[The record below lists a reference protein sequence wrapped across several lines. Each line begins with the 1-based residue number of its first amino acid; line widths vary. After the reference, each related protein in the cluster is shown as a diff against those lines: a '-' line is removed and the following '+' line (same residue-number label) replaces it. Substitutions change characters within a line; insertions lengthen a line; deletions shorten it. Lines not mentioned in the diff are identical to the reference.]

1 MTPNSSTYSIQGSSS
16 KKFNDRLRKLN
27 AEELDIK
34 DFRLPFA
41 EGANKVALK
50 DIDDAEVVLDGKKK
64 RGRSLAAGE
73 REAVKALK
81 KIRDDK
87 AQNKLDISDSTE
99 FLKEKKAAQI
109 PKGKYVDELKNDLE
123 VKIPTRKETVLT
135 AQILHEK
142 NGRYNAGLIGE
153 MSTSRIKGGRT
164 RALEA
169 YAKRIP
175 KVDAPNPKVLDELEP
190 KMCNLFHK
198 EGCELVTREMR
209 GSRTIH
215 INEVYGLIQSS
226 TRCLEE
232 FVHLWLERSG
242 LVTLKYAGK
251 GKAKKVEGMTLHA
264 DFTTFLRDRMLN

>member
-1 MTPNSSTYSIQGSSS
+1 MTPTNSTYSIQGSSS
-16 KKFNDRLRKLN
+16 KKFDDRLKKIDAKELN
-27 AEELDIK
+27 IK
-34 DFRLPFA
+34 DFCLPIA
-41 EGANKVALK
+41 ESANKVALK
-50 DIDDAEVVLDGKKK
+50 DIDDAEIVLDGKVK

-73 REAVKALK
+73 REAVKTLK
-81 KIRDDK
+81 KIRADK
-87 AQNKLDISDSTE
+87 TQNKLDISDSTQV
-99 FLKEKKAAQI
+99 LKEKKAAQI

-153 MSTSRIKGGRT
+153 MSTARIKSGRT
-164 RALEA
+164 RAIEA
-169 YAKRIP
+169 YAKRTP
-175 KVDAPNPKVLDELEP
+175 KVAAPNPNVLDELEP

-198 EGCELVTREMR
+198 EGCELVDREML

-242 LVTLKYAGK
+242 LVTLKYVGT
-251 GKAKKVEGMTLHA
+251 GKAKKVEGMTLHS